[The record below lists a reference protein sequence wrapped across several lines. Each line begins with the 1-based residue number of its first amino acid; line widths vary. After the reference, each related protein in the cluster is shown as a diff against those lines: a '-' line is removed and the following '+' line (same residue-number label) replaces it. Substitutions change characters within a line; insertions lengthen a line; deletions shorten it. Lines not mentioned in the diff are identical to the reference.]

1 MEFKEMFS
9 MPLDVIMVP
18 AQIILSIV
26 AVYFFILGISGL
38 FHFRHPKSHKPQK
51 TIAIIVPAHNEEMV
65 IGPLVDN
72 LMSLNYPK
80 ELYDVFV
87 IADNCTDGTAKVA
100 RQHQALVYERFN
112 ETEKGKGYALEW
124 MFAKLF
130 NLQKKY
136 DAVAIFDADNLVD
149 PEFLRHMNNHLCD
162 GNKIIQGYIDAKNP
176 LDTWLTA
183 AFAMSFWVANRMLQL
198 ARYNLGFSNYLGGT
212 GMVISL
218 DVLREIGWG
227 STSLTED
234 LEFSLRALLK
244 GYKTTWAHEARVYD
258 EKPLTFKQAWHQRK
272 RWALGHVELFR
283 SLSLEFIKEA
293 FHQREIILFD
303 TAIVVLQ
310 PLLVICMGLFSIV
323 GLINACFIEIY
334 TPIFP
339 YIWPPMVWELVSTLQ
354 ILYPFLV
361 IWMDELP
368 RPVIKWTFIHYLLFV
383 YSWIPIMFLSFF
395 GKTRVEWSHT
405 LHTRSISIAEMGRH
419 R

>member
-1 MEFKEMFS
+1 MEFNEMFS
-9 MPLDVIMVP
+9 MPLDVLMVP

-38 FHFRHPKSHKPQK
+38 YHFRQTKSHNPQK
-51 TIAIIVPAHNEEMV
+51 TMAVVVPAHNEEMV
-65 IGPLVDN
+65 IGHLVDN
-72 LMSLNYPK
+72 LTSLNYPK

-87 IADNCTDGTAKVA
+87 IADNCSDGTAQVA
-100 RQHQALVYERFN
+100 RQHQAIVYERFN
-112 ETEKGKGYALEW
+112 EEEKGKGYALEW

-136 DAVAIFDADNLVD
+136 DAVVIFDADNLVD
-149 PEFLRHMNNHLCD
+149 PQFLKHMNNRLCD
-162 GNKIIQGYIDAKNP
+162 GAKIVQGYIDAKNP

-183 AFAMSFWVANRMLQL
+183 TFAISFWVANRMLQL

-244 GYKTTWAHEARVYD
+244 GYKTTWAHEARVFD

-283 SLSLEFIKEA
+283 TLSLDILKEA
-293 FHQREIILFD
+293 FRQRDIMLFD
-303 TAIVVLQ
+303 TAVVVLQ
-310 PLLVICMGLFSIV
+310 PLLVIFMGLFSIV
-323 GLINACFIEIY
+323 GVINTCFVEIY

-339 YIWPPMVWELVSTLQ
+339 YIWPPMVWELVCTLQ

-361 IWMDELP
+361 IWMDDLP
-368 RPVIKWTFIHYLLFV
+368 RAVIKWTFIHYLIFV
-383 YSWIPIMFLSFF
+383 YSWIPIMFLCFF
-395 GKTRVEWSHT
+395 GKTRVAWSHT